1 VSSFYILA
9 NNTKFKILIKIDYK
23 MKKYIL
29 IFIGIFVLS
38 FNTKAQ
44 DGFEG
49 YLLADVNDRSKLIEA
64 YINPAMKGLIFS
76 MNNGWYH
83 TAKVHKTFGFDFT
96 IGANASIVPGKDEIF
111 SLSGLTSVNAGS
123 ITAASVAGSENNTP
137 LTTVN
142 FIENNVTYSTT
153 FNAPGG
159 VKESLPLSA
168 VPAPAMQFSMGLP
181 ANFEVSL
188 RFAPKSGYGSDDIE
202 ASLLGVGLKK
212 EITDWFGPIG
222 KTPLHVSLL
231 AAYTT
236 MTVDYNINSTGDV
249 TVQNGLAE
257 FKLNAYT
264 VQAIASLNFPII
276 NIYGG
281 IGYGSGNS
289 TLKMTGD
296 YNLSYGPLTKKIT
309 DPIDSKFNAG
319 SMRTTAGLRLS
330 LGFFKLFG
338 SYTLQEYNTANLG
351 IAFSFR

>member
-1 VSSFYILA
+1 
-9 NNTKFKILIKIDYK
+9 
-23 MKKYIL
+23 MKKYVLIL
-29 IFIGIFVLS
+29 IGIFALS

-49 YLLADVNDRSKLIEA
+49 YLLADTDDRSKLIEA
-64 YINPAMKGLIFS
+64 YVDPAMKGLIFS

-83 TAKVHKTFGFDFT
+83 TAKVHKPFGFDIA
-96 IGANASIVPGKDEIF
+96 IGLNASLVPEKDEIF
-111 SLSGLTSVNAGS
+111 SLSGLTSINAGS

-142 FIENNVTYSTT
+142 FTENNVTYSTT
-153 FNAPGG
+153 FSAPGG

-168 VPAPAMQFSMGLP
+168 VPAPAVQISMGLP
-181 ANFEVSL
+181 SNFEVSL
-188 RFAPKSGYGSDDIE
+188 RVVPKIGSEDVKGN
-202 ASLLGVGLKK
+202 LLGVGLKK
-212 EITDWFGPIG
+212 EITNWFGPVG

-236 MTVDYNINSTGDV
+236 MTVDYNINATGAVDV
-249 TVQNGLAE
+249 QDGLAE

-296 YNLSYGPLTKKIT
+296 YTLNYNALVSRTIT
-309 DPIDSKFNAG
+309 DPIDSSFDAG
-319 SMRTTAGLRLS
+319 SFRTTAGLRLS
-330 LGFFKLFG
+330 LGFFKLYG

-351 IAFSFR
+351 VAFSFR